1 MGCDAYRIGVVPTP
15 ATAFLNQ
22 DNKFDLG
29 IMLSASHNSYEYN
42 GFKLFIN
49 GRKISDETEEEIEK
63 YISGEKEIQR
73 VISHEKI
80 GEIKIDTK
88 LTDKYINSLY
98 KQFNK
103 TVNLKEKNII
113 IDAANGSNYL
123 IAEKVFKLFGA
134 KVDIIN
140 NNPDGI
146 NINNNCGAVHPETLS
161 KFMKKKENK
170 GKYILGIVSD
180 GDGDRFIAI
189 DEKGEIL
196 DGDII
201 MGITA
206 LYLNKTKLID
216 KKIAVT
222 IMSNIGFINYMKKLG
237 FEVYQTKVGD
247 KYISE
252 SLKENNIEY
261 GGEQSGH
268 IIYTKNQYTGD
279 TIQSALLLLSA
290 INYFNKPL
298 SILKKDIPIL
308 PQVLVN
314 VKVNK
319 DKKNEFLNVNIN
331 NKTITKIEKDIEK
344 MGGRILIRP
353 SGTEPL
359 IRVMIEGDNIE
370 QITEWANEIA
380 EIYGKQLK

>member
-1 MGCDAYRIGVVPTP
+1 
-15 ATAFLNQ
+15 
-22 DNKFDLG
+22 
-29 IMLSASHNSYEYN
+29 
-42 GFKLFIN
+42 
-49 GRKISDETEEEIEK
+49 
-63 YISGEKEIQR
+63 
-73 VISHEKI
+73 
-80 GEIKIDTK
+80 
-88 LTDKYINSLY
+88 
-98 KQFNK
+98 
-103 TVNLKEKNII
+103 
-113 IDAANGSNYL
+113 
-123 IAEKVFKLFGA
+123 
-134 KVDIIN
+134 
-140 NNPDGI
+140 
-146 NINNNCGAVHPETLS
+146 
-161 KFMKKKENK
+161 MKKKENK